1 MNERSSGAL
10 GIPELR
16 SPAAMN
22 FHSKQEIRIMAHNAK
37 EAVQHNGITEGVI
50 WQQLLIFFFPIL
62 FGTFFQQ
69 LYNTADAMIVG
80 KFVGKEAL
88 SAVGGTTGT
97 LINLLVGFF
106 VGLSSGAS
114 VVVSQYYGAEQED
127 YVKKAVHTSFCLALA
142 GGVVLMI
149 VGEFFAPAAI
159 RAMGAPEEI
168 MGYSVIYLRIYFLGV
183 IGNLFYNMGAAILR
197 AVGDSRRPLFFLIA
211 SCLTNIVLD
220 VILVV
225 GFDLEV
231 AGAALATILSQL
243 LSAILVMVTLV
254 RSREAYRFEIKELRI
269 DRRILQKVIKI
280 GLPAGLQS
288 MMYSISNVLIQA
300 KINAFGTNTI
310 AAWAVF
316 GKIDGIF
323 WMTMDA
329 MGIAVTTF
337 AGQNFGARKFDRLKK
352 GNYVGLWMSVVIT
365 AVLVWVMLQFGYV
378 LSTLF
383 TSDASVLEESMRI
396 IRFIVP
402 FWFTYIC
409 VNVYPST
416 LRGIGDAFIPML
428 LICFGTCVLRVVWIF
443 TVGNIDTRLFATL
456 VSYPL
461 SWSVTS
467 IAFLIYYYRFSA
479 IRKVD
484 KLR

>member
-1 MNERSSGAL
+1 MVHKKSEVG
-10 GIPELR
+10 
-16 SPAAMN
+16 
-22 FHSKQEIRIMAHNAK
+22 QY
-37 EAVQHNGITEGVI
+37 NGITEGVI
-50 WQQLLIFFFPIL
+50 WQQLLLFFFPIL

-106 VGLSSGAS
+106 VGVSSGAA
-114 VVVSQYYGAEQED
+114 VVVSQYFGAKNES

-142 GGVVLMI
+142 GGVGLLI
-149 VGEFFAPAAI
+149 IGEVFSPMAI

-168 MGYSVIYLRIYFLGV
+168 MSYSVTYMRIYFLGV
-183 IGNLFYNMGAAILR
+183 IGNLVYNMGAAILR
-197 AVGDSRRPLFFLIA
+197 AVGDSKRPLYFLIA
-211 SCLTNIVLD
+211 SCLTNILLDLFFVVVLR
-220 VILVV
+220 
-225 GFDLEV
+225 LEV

-243 LSAILVMVTLV
+243 LSASLVMMTLM
-254 RSREAYRFEIKELRI
+254 RTKEAYRFEFKELRV
-269 DRRILQKVIKI
+269 DPMLLRKVIKI

-300 KINAFGTNTI
+300 NINGFGTDTI
-310 AAWAVF
+310 AAWAVY
-316 GKIDGIF
+316 GKVDGLF

-337 AGQNFGARKFDRLKK
+337 AGQNFGAGKIDRLKK
-352 GNYVGLWMSVVIT
+352 GTYVGIFMSTLIT
-365 AVLVWVMLQFGYV
+365 AGLGLFMFTFGTI
-378 LSTLF
+378 LSSLF
-383 TSDASVLEESMRI
+383 TNDANVLEESLRI
-396 IRFIVP
+396 IRFLVP
-402 FWFTYIC
+402 FWFCYVC
-409 VNVYPST
+409 VNVYPCT

-443 TVGNIDTRLFATL
+443 TVGVMRPGLYTTL

-461 SWSVTS
+461 SWGITS
-467 IAFLIYYYRFSA
+467 LAFIVYYYRFSA
-479 IRKVD
+479 MK
-484 KLR
+484 KLDRMRDRG